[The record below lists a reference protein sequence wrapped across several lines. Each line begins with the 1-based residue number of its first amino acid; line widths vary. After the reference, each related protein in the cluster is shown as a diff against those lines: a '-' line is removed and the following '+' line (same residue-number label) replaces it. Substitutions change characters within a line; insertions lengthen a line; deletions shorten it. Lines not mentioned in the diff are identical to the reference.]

1 MARHRERYYCS
12 LLILYLGVVEVG
24 GELHEDGRDKGRH
37 VIGEGLHKGAEAE
50 DARVMLQSL
59 VLK

>member
-1 MARHRERYYCS
+1 M
-12 LLILYLGVVEVG
+12 G

-50 DARVMLQSL
+50 DARVMLQRL